1 MPLKTCSVV
10 GAEQPELDDA
20 DVFSGEAASAVR
32 ESCLVPYLELELA
45 QASFTD
51 MGNRCATRSSSL
63 LLSLLD
69 DGQER
74 LEHPCRHAQWHM
86 FQACQATS
94 ELLQGMS
101 PAAMTRGLRC

>member
-1 MPLKTCSVV
+1 MPLKSCSVV

-20 DVFSGEAASAVR
+20 DIYSGEAASAIR

-51 MGNRCATRSSSL
+51 MGNRCAAHPSSL

-74 LEHPCRHAQWHM
+74 FEHPCRHAQWHNLESM
-86 FQACQATS
+86 P
-94 ELLQGMS
+94 GNI
-101 PAAMTRGLRC
+101 